1 QISRA
6 GGWLSQHCEPPYAPL
21 WIAKTL
27 YCSATVVKA
36 AILSA
41 LRLVDE
47 SNQ

>member
-1 QISRA
+1 
-6 GGWLSQHCEPPYAPL
+6 
-21 WIAKTL
+21 
-27 YCSATVVKA
+27 SATVVKA